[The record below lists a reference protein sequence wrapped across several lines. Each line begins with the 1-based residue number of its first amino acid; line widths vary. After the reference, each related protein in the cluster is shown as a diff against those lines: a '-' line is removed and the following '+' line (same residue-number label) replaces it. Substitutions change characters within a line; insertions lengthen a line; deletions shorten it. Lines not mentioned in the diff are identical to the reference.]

1 LVLLQIPQQ
10 LGQAAASAPD
20 PFSPKSFAAVSAL
33 AFFFNKAIEEEALP
47 RKFRDAPNPLAKN
60 LGLQLKQCGFLAA
73 LPRLLS
79 AAATALTDTKNDPA
93 WNDVP
98 QILSNTSKPA
108 ASAPDAVT
116 QLWYLQDIS
125 TWLLLLARESLCFFP
140 QQLNRAAIAV
150 PVLRLSAAAM
160 QLCSRCADQVPA
172 GAAPPPTALEQLLLI
187 AFTAGQAVCAA
198 CDHNTEDFDPAV
210 SASADALRA
219 ISMLLLV
226 PTVCPEDFYQEAP
239 QIPDCSAAHSKKVK
253 VRLAVRA
260 NTSLASWQF
269 ACAHESEL
277 PAAQQ
282 QALRELGCSGR
293 AFMYVAGHALTPVM
307 HSSTVLHLC
316 QALLCVAKHSA
327 SSTKA
332 SRERLD
338 SFSRRQ
344 QLVLA
349 GALSSAN
356 NDTPPSDSP
365 MLPCAPLF
373 WLLPTV
379 LLQWADK
386 QPASGPDFT
395 LQHYVLMSLLQV
407 AVTGVL
413 EQQSYWTAAEAAMF
427 EGSGGEAGAFEE
439 QQAMARALYA
449 AVHGGAGMGAVVPAS
464 MQGMSP
470 QESAKTNRQ
479 RRLFQDAGK
488 KAASFSSDCSPPA
501 SCLAQLLRLASN
513 AAARMLASM
522 QAATA
527 SSGTSVPGSSN
538 SGPSLGSGSS
548 SAGSSS
554 STGSRSTGRPYG
566 SLSSHPKPNSFLSE
580 SEHIDRAL
588 FNLAQALPALL
599 KSSEGWLWS
608 VFFKDTSAARHD
620 PLEGLRAMG
629 IILGPQPGS
638 SSSPWGKDGASDG
651 DSSSSA
657 DEQEGMA
664 ALCAALQD
672 TIPQLTEAVE
682 AALRRGVGREAYGH
696 LAAVGTSFLRNLTR
710 DPVFVAA
717 GLAVPSN
724 PVLRPLSSLSF
735 TMLKLVNAIHSEPD
749 AGYRE
754 LSIASGV
761 SCLETVLQTNSLIL
775 RAVCASSSNRSRGGS
790 SSSRSS
796 SSSAAVIKMLV
807 RSRGRAQGSLSE
819 EHLAAISNSTGKPA
833 SADTTTSSSSS
844 SSSSS
849 GSGSAVSMVP
859 WLVSLGRCCLGYS
872 MVLQGSYAKATGK
885 AAGRRNLGDRADM
898 RRAFHEVGAVLP
910 DWLHSSSIS
919 AQLASAGY
927 ATGSVLE
934 LLQSAATA
942 QQHAAQT
949 GPAVLAQLLQ
959 GLGLALCSMPTSTVC
974 NNPLCKSLTPDL
986 SEQQLV
992 VGSSCRCSGCRVDR
1006 YCSKGC
1012 QVAHWKHHKP
1022 ACKAVAAAA
1031 AAKTAT

>member
-1 LVLLQIPQQ
+1 
-10 LGQAAASAPD
+10 
-20 PFSPKSFAAVSAL
+20 
-33 AFFFNKAIEEEALP
+33 
-47 RKFRDAPNPLAKN
+47 
-60 LGLQLKQCGFLAA
+60 
-73 LPRLLS
+73 
-79 AAATALTDTKNDPA
+79 
-93 WNDVP
+93 
-98 QILSNTSKPA
+98 
-108 ASAPDAVT
+108 
-116 QLWYLQDIS
+116 
-125 TWLLLLARESLCFFP
+125 
-140 QQLNRAAIAV
+140 
-150 PVLRLSAAAM
+150 M
-160 QLCSRCADQVPA
+160 
-172 GAAPPPTALEQLLLI
+172 LI

-198 CDHNTEDFDPAV
+198 WDHDAEDFDPAV

-226 PTVCPEDFYQEAP
+226 PTVCPEDFFQEAP
-239 QIPDCSAAHSKKVK
+239 QVPDCSAAHSKKAK

-269 ACAHESEL
+269 ACTHESEL

-282 QALRELGCSGR
+282 QALQELGCSGR
-293 AFMYVAGHALTPVM
+293 VFMYVAGHALTPVM
-307 HSSTVLHLC
+307 NSSTVLHLC

-427 EGSGGEAGAFEE
+427 EGAGGAEEAFEQ

-449 AVHGGAGMGAVVPAS
+449 VAHGGASMGVFEVPAS

-470 QESAKTNRQ
+470 QEAKKTNQ
-479 RRLFQDAGK
+479 ERRLYQHAGK
-488 KAASFSSDCSPPA
+488 TAASFSSDCAPPA
-501 SCLAQLLRLASN
+501 SCLAQLLRLASS

-522 QAATA
+522 QDATA
-527 SSGTSVPGSSN
+527 SSSMSLSGSSS
-538 SGPSLGSGSS
+538 SGPSSS
-548 SAGSSS
+548 SAGSSNATRS
-554 STGSRSTGRPYG
+554 GSTGRQYG
-566 SLSSHPKPNSFLSE
+566 GLSSHPKPNSFLSDA
-580 SEHIDRAL
+580 EHIDRAL
-588 FNLAQALPALL
+588 FNLAQTLPALL
-599 KSSEGWLWS
+599 RSSEGWLWR

-629 IILGPQPGS
+629 IILGPQPGR
-638 SSSPWGKDGASDG
+638 SSSPWGKDGDSDG

-664 ALCAALQD
+664 AMCAALQD
-672 TIPQLTEAVE
+672 TVPQLTEAVE
-682 AALRRGVGREAYGH
+682 AALRRGAGREAYGH

-717 GLAVPSN
+717 GLAGPSSS
-724 PVLRPLSSLSF
+724 VLRPLSSLSF
-735 TMLKLVNAIHSEPD
+735 TLLKLVNAIHTETD
-749 AGYRE
+749 AYHRE

-761 SCLETVLQTNSLIL
+761 SCLETVLQANSLIL
-775 RAVCASSSNRSRGGS
+775 HAACASSSTNGSSSASCRSGS
-790 SSSRSS
+790 SSSSS
-796 SSSAAVIKMLV
+796 AAAVIKMLV
-807 RSRGRAQGSLSE
+807 RSRGRGQGSLSE
-819 EHLAAISNSTGKPA
+819 GHLVAISNSTSNPGSPN
-833 SADTTTSSSSS
+833 TSSSSS
-844 SSSSS
+844 SIA
-849 GSGSAVSMVP
+849 SAVSMVP

-872 MVLQGSYAKATGK
+872 MVLQGLYAKAAGR

-898 RRAFHEVGAVLP
+898 RRAFQEVSMVLP
-910 DWLHSSSIS
+910 GWLQSSSVS
-919 AQLASAGY
+919 AQLAAAGY
-927 ATGSVLE
+927 VTDPILE

-942 QQHAAQT
+942 
-949 GPAVLAQLLQ
+949 
-959 GLGLALCSMPTSTVC
+959 
-974 NNPLCKSLTPDL
+974 
-986 SEQQLV
+986 
-992 VGSSCRCSGCRVDR
+992 
-1006 YCSKGC
+1006 
-1012 QVAHWKHHKP
+1012 
-1022 ACKAVAAAA
+1022 
-1031 AAKTAT
+1031 